1 MYTGIHTVSPATLA
15 SPCERTN
22 PPYLSIYLGAVFADL
37 QFFPDAGAGAHHASE
52 CKLRTLAF
60 LLRQRRRHHSIVP
73 ILFGT
78 FNRST
83 ATDAEAELSYTF
95 QTAFA
100 NFVKDPTNPP
110 VPNWPPY
117 EPELSGDTVAPTL
130 AKIAYDDNVYLN
142 DFIELVQP
150 NMTVSMRILGEY
162 EIIYHWVSRLCIKTG
177 YTVRSVGPVP

>member
-1 MYTGIHTVSPATLA
+1 
-15 SPCERTN
+15 
-22 PPYLSIYLGAVFADL
+22 
-37 QFFPDAGAGAHHASE
+37 
-52 CKLRTLAF
+52 
-60 LLRQRRRHHSIVP
+60 VP

-83 ATDAEAELSYTF
+83 ATDAEAELSHTF

-110 VPNWPPY
+110 VPDWPPY

-130 AKIAYDDNVYLN
+130 AKIAYDGNVYLD

-150 NMTVSMRILGEY
+150 NSTVSAQILGEKR
-162 EIIYHWVSRLCIKTG
+162 IIDHCASRLCIKTG